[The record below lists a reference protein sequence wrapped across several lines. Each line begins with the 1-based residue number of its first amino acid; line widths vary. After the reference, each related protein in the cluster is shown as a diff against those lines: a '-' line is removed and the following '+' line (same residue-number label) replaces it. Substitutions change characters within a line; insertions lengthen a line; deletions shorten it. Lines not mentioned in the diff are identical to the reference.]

1 MDPFTGLTR
10 ALDYIEAHLSG
21 ELDCAAAAREAAMSP
36 YQFQRVFSVLCGCP
50 LGEYVRRRRLTLAG
64 AELAAGRPRVIDVS
78 LKYGYD
84 NPESFARAFSRFHG
98 VSPSQVQCGAPLR
111 AFSRVSVRLIMEG
124 GQMMNYSIEE
134 RDAMILTGYTRRF
147 WGAPGGDQRE
157 DQERDFYV
165 HTRAEQYLLR
175 GLKQIRGNAADYN
188 VISNISDDGY
198 DFSIAAR
205 LNDDVRAR
213 LCDDTILGER
223 DARRFHDIA
232 LKRQLYA
239 VFRTEPSAF
248 PTEAHIPLR
257 AQIFSQWLPASGYA
271 LADRPRC
278 RSSTGIKSRARTSA
292 TSKFSFP
299 SNARS
304 DDLKGVF
311 RPWKRSFA
319 SPPPI
324 TSRPSISSIWFSV
337 RPKSRIISKKC
348 CRGWPCRTP

>member
-1 MDPFTGLTR
+1 
-10 ALDYIEAHLSG
+10 
-21 ELDCAAAAREAAMSP
+21 
-36 YQFQRVFSVLCGCP
+36 
-50 LGEYVRRRRLTLAG
+50 
-64 AELAAGRPRVIDVS
+64 
-78 LKYGYD
+78 
-84 NPESFARAFSRFHG
+84 
-98 VSPSQVQCGAPLR
+98 
-111 AFSRVSVRLIMEG
+111 
-124 GQMMNYSIEE
+124 MMNYSIEE

-248 PTEAHIPLR
+248 PTEAHIPQR

-271 LADRPRC
+271 LADAPEVQIIHWYQKPRKNERYIEILIPIERP
-278 RSSTGIKSRARTSA
+278 I
-292 TSKFSFP
+292 
-299 SNARS
+299 
-304 DDLKGVF
+304 
-311 RPWKRSFA
+311 
-319 SPPPI
+319 
-324 TSRPSISSIWFSV
+324 
-337 RPKSRIISKKC
+337 
-348 CRGWPCRTP
+348 

>member
-36 YQFQRVFSVLCGCP
+36 YQFQRVFGVLCGCP

-147 WGAPGGDQRE
+147 WGAPGSDQRE

-175 GLKQIRGNAADYN
+175 GLKQIRGDAADYN

-198 DFSIAAR
+198 DFSIA
-205 LNDDVRAR
+205 
-213 LCDDTILGER
+213 
-223 DARRFHDIA
+223 ARRFHDIA

-271 LADRPRC
+271 LADAPEVQIIHWYQKPRKNERYIEILIPIERP
-278 RSSTGIKSRARTSA
+278 I
-292 TSKFSFP
+292 
-299 SNARS
+299 
-304 DDLKGVF
+304 
-311 RPWKRSFA
+311 
-319 SPPPI
+319 
-324 TSRPSISSIWFSV
+324 
-337 RPKSRIISKKC
+337 
-348 CRGWPCRTP
+348 